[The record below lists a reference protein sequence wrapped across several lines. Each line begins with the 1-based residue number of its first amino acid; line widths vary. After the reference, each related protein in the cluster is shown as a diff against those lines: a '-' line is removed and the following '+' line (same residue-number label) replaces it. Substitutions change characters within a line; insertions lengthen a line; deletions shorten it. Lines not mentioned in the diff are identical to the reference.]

1 MLIRASHVAAGS
13 SLTFKTTLKGAGK
26 LMNTALGDLWMP
38 GACLIVLLIT
48 LGFGIAKL
56 VQGQTIITTLSISV
70 VWLIYAAIPPSSSAG
85 TPWLGGAPPCSSGAV
100 SCSSSPTLPPSAPS
114 PSSGPCT
121 HPRSVPPSPTPICFL
136 A

>member
-70 VWLIYAAIPPSSSAG
+70 VWLIYAAIPPFLICWYTVAG
-85 TPWLGGAPPCSSGAV
+85 RGTTLQFWCRVMFILSYAASICAIALLWAVYPPQV
-100 SCSSSPTLPPSAPS
+100 S
-114 PSSGPCT
+114 
-121 HPRSVPPSPTPICFL
+121 PPSPPPCFL